1 MDQSFWRGKRVF
13 LTGHTGFKGG
23 WMALWLQQMDAIV
36 TGYAL
41 APNTSPN
48 LFDVASVGNGMISI
62 INDIRDHAALTDA
75 VAVCQ
80 PEIVF
85 HLAAQPL
92 VRRSYAEPR
101 ETYETNVMGTVNLL
115 DAVRATPSVRAV
127 VIVTTDKCYE
137 NRELGHQHNGYS
149 ETDPMGGYD
158 PYSSS
163 KGCAEL
169 VTNAYR
175 QSYFHPGTYAEHGVA
190 VASARAGNVIGGGDW
205 CEDRLIPD
213 FIRAISHNKPLLV
226 RNPNATRPW
235 QHVLEPLS
243 GYIQLA
249 ELLITSGSEFSSP
262 WNFGPADN
270 DAHPVDWIA
279 ERLVRLWGNGSTWQL
294 DGGNHP
300 HEATYLKLDS
310 TKAITQLGWAP
321 KLSLD
326 DALSW
331 LVEWYQARQASKMGM
346 REFTMG
352 QISEYQTKDALSLLS
367 QRRLEP
373 SHLKI

>member
-1 MDQSFWRGKRVF
+1 VESLVVNPSFWRGKRVF

-23 WMALWLQQMDAIV
+23 WLALWLQQMGANV

-41 APNTSPN
+41 APNTTPN
-48 LFDVASVGNGMISI
+48 LFNAASVGDGMTSI
-62 INDIRDHAALTDA
+62 INDIRDHTTLANAITA
-75 VAVCQ
+75 HQ
-80 PEIVF
+80 PDVVF

-101 ETYETNVMGTVNLL
+101 ETYETNVIGTVNLL
-115 DAVRATPSVRAV
+115 DAIRATPCVRAV
-127 VIVTTDKCYE
+127 VIVTSDKCYE
-137 NRELGHQHNGYS
+137 NRELGHGHTGYH

-158 PYSSS
+158 PYSNS

-169 VTNAYR
+169 VTSAYR
-175 QSYFHPGTYAEHGVA
+175 QSYFHPRAYAEHRVA

-213 FIRAISHNKPLLV
+213 FIRAISDNKPLMV
-226 RNPNATRPW
+226 RNPHATRPW

-249 ELLITSGSEFSSP
+249 ERLVTSGP
-262 WNFGPADN
+262 DVAAAWNFGPADN

-279 ERLVRLWGNGSTWQL
+279 ERLVALWNAGGNGGAAWQL
-294 DGGNHP
+294 DGGSHP

-310 TKAITQLGWAP
+310 TKARTQLGWAP

-331 LVEWYQARQASKMGM
+331 LVAWYQAQQASKTGM
-346 REFTMG
+346 REFTMT
-352 QISEYQTKDALSLLS
+352 QISDYEKRAAL
-367 QRRLEP
+367 
-373 SHLKI
+373 